1 MSNRSKLTDA
11 LRQAAETQEKVR
23 EQFTGSEQIVAG
35 AEGVSR
41 VNQHPNPH
49 PNPNP
54 EANPDAENVFAHSDA
69 QKVLDN
75 SNPLQAPTS
84 NVRAHIDAMAPEGS
98 FGATNQGPPPIV
110 PDSYE
115 PNLDALESKNK
126 LLDTMDRVVNET
138 ANAANMPATLV
149 TPPPPGSYDPTPKDV
164 ADLPETPQHGAVA
177 SPLPGGDMIHGV
189 YDEMAEQFRSMPT
202 KPITKTEQ
210 ARQSSGMTSDSFDR
224 PDSFDRSGAF
234 DGADSFDRSGAFD
247 GPDSFDSFEQP
258 SGHSTGPVLPEPQ
271 VPQVADD
278 TDYRNQPAPALNVG
292 SRQSTE
298 STRRAPTDSPRVFL
312 NDIKDLDGDTG
323 RQSTGLSGGERPL
336 PPPVISPAAPI
347 APRSNAEESPRLTS
361 SLTTDSV
368 YVEDPVAAAN
378 GITGWYEQPNEI
390 PEDLPLYEIVPNA
403 NEDQAAAQM
412 QSIAAAA
419 AAAAAAPPS
428 EDMHLASYPVSS
440 EKLATAAAAR
450 NLSDQNTRP
459 GQPEAIA
466 SPVNSAVIQSTQSA
480 QATPA
485 RVPGGRRSSATSAA
499 SPSGFEIQV
508 LGNLRD
514 PKVRGQYEKMWQDI
528 GKNKEADQIAPSLFA
543 FVSCEPQSHVT
554 DVTGH
559 LAMFVANSTKEQILI
574 VDGDQRGSRL
584 SKKYGVSANL
594 GLTNVLLQGEDWK
607 SLVQT
612 TANRNVVVLPA
623 GTSAPPLGGFDQNVL
638 EQLAQD
644 WKSNFD
650 YVFVDSGQAYSL
662 SANSA
667 YTVCDATYLVL
678 RLGETNRNEADQV
691 VQQLLEGQVPLNGC
705 VVTNLP

>member
-23 EQFTGSEQIVAG
+23 EQFTGSEQIMAG

-41 VNQHPNPH
+41 VNP
-49 PNPNP
+49 
-54 EANPDAENVFAHSDA
+54 NPDAENASVHSNA
-69 QKVLDN
+69 PDN

-84 NVRAHIDAMAPEGS
+84 DVRAHIDSMAQAGPL
-98 FGATNQGPPPIV
+98 GAANQGPPPIV

-126 LLDTMDRVVNET
+126 LLETMDRVVNET

-149 TPPPPGSYDPTPKDV
+149 TPPPPGSFDPTPIDV
-164 ADLPETPQHGAVA
+164 AELPEQPQHGTVA

-189 YDEMAEQFRSMPT
+189 YDELDENFRSMPT
-202 KPITKTEQ
+202 TAITKTEQ
-210 ARQSSGMTSDSFDR
+210 IRQPSGMT
-224 PDSFDRSGAF
+224 PDSFDRS
-234 DGADSFDRSGAFD
+234 
-247 GPDSFDSFEQP
+247 DSFDSSGQP
-258 SGHSTGPVLPEPQ
+258 PAQSTGPVLPEPQ
-271 VPQVADD
+271 VSQIADD
-278 TDYRNQPAPALNVG
+278 TDYESEPAPALNVG
-292 SRQSTE
+292 SPQSTE

-323 RQSTGLSGGERPL
+323 GQSTGLTGGERPL

-347 APRSNAEESPRLTS
+347 APQSGAEENSRLTS

-378 GITGWYEQPNEI
+378 GITGWYEQPNEM

-403 NEDQAAAQM
+403 NEDESAIQM

-419 AAAAAAPPS
+419 AAAALS
-428 EDMHLASYPVSS
+428 EGMDPASRPGSS
-440 EKLATAAAAR
+440 EQLAAAAAAR
-450 NLSDQNTRP
+450 NSSGQNTGP
-459 GQPEAIA
+459 GQPGIT
-466 SPVNSAVIQSTQSA
+466 SPVNPAGIQSTQSS
-480 QATPA
+480 PA
-485 RVPGGRRSSATSAA
+485 RVPGGRQSPEPAGA

-528 GKNKEADQIAPSLFA
+528 GKNKEAVQIAPSLFA
-543 FVSCEPQSHVT
+543 FVSCEPQAHVT

-559 LAMFVANSTKEQILI
+559 LAMFVANSTREQILI

-691 VQQLLEGQVPLNGC
+691 VQQLLESQVPLNGC